1 MSTHDRQ
8 IWPGMLAHLKRHAA
22 PICRQWFEEIE
33 PVGVSGGVLRLR
45 AHSNIHRDYLQRA
58 CAEPFNDAARSVSQM
73 LLTVQFLGPDDQVAS
88 AGGAPQV
95 VVETRSTSTSAVR
108 TREGVAAPSAR
119 GRSSRNASATP
130 RSGGG
135 AGVSAS
141 APWPEAGTVD
151 SDDLIAEIRGEGSSE
166 EAPVAAAAP
175 AARANPSPTPAPV
188 VSVAPLRRS
197 SLSLALN
204 PDYTF
209 DNFVIGP
216 TNRLAHAAALAV
228 AEKPGRTYNPF
239 FVHGS
244 VGLGKTHLL
253 QAVCQSLLRQ
263 NPSAR
268 IVYISC
274 SSFMDLFHEAVRAG
288 RMMEFRHRF
297 RNADMLV
304 IDDIHFLSKHEQT
317 QEEFFHTFNA
327 LYQAGRQ
334 IVLSSDAAPGEI
346 PDLEERLVS
355 RFNCGLVARIDKP
368 AYETRVAIIKAKAAL
383 HELELPDDVPAYI
396 AARIDANIRELEG
409 ALTRLRGLSMAN
421 GVPITLELAK
431 QALADGREAAG
442 EGEVSGQPTIQHIIE
457 AVTRYYDIK
466 LSDLMSKRRH
476 KSVALPRQICMWL
489 ARKHTRYSLEE
500 IGGYFGGRDHTTV
513 MHAVR
518 TVASRTQA
526 DSALSSDVSRIEQML
541 SRRGE

>member
-151 SDDLIAEIRGEGSSE
+151 SDDLIAEIRGEGTSE

-253 QAVCQSLLRQ
+253 QAVCLRILETS
-263 NPSAR
+263 PGTR
-268 IVYISC
+268 IYYTSC
-274 SSFMDLFHEAVRAG
+274 EGFITQFMEAVQAG
-288 RMMEFRHRF
+288 EMSAFRHTF
-297 RNADMLV
+297 RDVDVLA
-304 IDDIHFLSKHEQT
+304 IDDVHFLAKRDRT
-317 QEEFFHTFNA
+317 QEEFFHTFNS
-327 LYQAGRQ
+327 LYQAQKQ
-334 IVLSSDAAPGEI
+334 IILSSDAPPEDI

-355 RFNCGLVARIDKP
+355 RFKWGLVSHVGP
-368 AYETRVAIIKAKAAL
+368 PCYETRIAILRNKAKMRGF
-383 HELELPDDVPAYI
+383 EIDDEVAGFV
-396 AARIDANIRELEG
+396 AARIDSNIRELEG
-409 ALTRLRGLSMAN
+409 AIVKLQVMAQVERRPIDMDMAVSALGADAVGRGD
-421 GVPITLELAK
+421 K
-431 QALADGREAAG
+431 Q
-442 EGEVSGQPTIQHIIE
+442 VQIQAIID
-457 AVTRYYDIK
+457 AVTAYYGVK
-466 LSDLMSKRRH
+466 LTDLQSKRRH
-476 KSVALPRQICMWL
+476 RSVAIPRQVCMFL
-489 ARKHTRYSLEE
+489 CRRHTRYSLEE

-513 MHAVR
+513 MHAVKTIETR
-518 TVASRTQA
+518 VDA
-526 DSALSSDVSRIEQML
+526 DGDFAQVIRRLDEQVRMPVVS
-541 SRRGE
+541 